1 MKKEVIDS
9 VTGVLTDYKGLQHH
23 ITIVA
28 VSAPPTRVVCE
39 EELQYEI
46 HIWGEDCGSEYI
58 DDVAK
63 VLCLGISVCNP
74 EDNYNEKVGYNKAL
88 ARARNS
94 EPVIYVTKSGIINTT
109 MVRALLNQELQFAID
124 NPDTIIP
131 GYSETKETYFRN
143 KENEEALKSLNN
155 EEKTVLAYL
164 TGASKESTS
173 KLEGLAKYL
182 KNKQ

>member
-1 MKKEVIDS
+1 MKKEIIDS
-9 VTGVLTDYKGLQHH
+9 VTGILTDYKGLQHH

-28 VSAPPTRVVCE
+28 VSAPPTRVECGQ
-39 EELQYEI
+39 ELCFEI
-46 HIWGEDCGSEYI
+46 SIYGENYGTDYV

-94 EPVIYVTKSGIINTT
+94 DPVMYVTKSGIINTT

-143 KENEEALKSLNN
+143 KENEEALKSLND

-164 TGASKESTS
+164 TGASKEITS
-173 KLEGLAKYL
+173 KLEGLAKYI

>member
-28 VSAPPTRVVCE
+28 VSAPPTRVECE
-39 EELQYEI
+39 QELQYEI
-46 HIWGEDCGSEYI
+46 HMWGEDYGTDYI
-58 DDVAK
+58 DDAAK
-63 VLCLGISVCNP
+63 VLYLGISVCNP
-74 EDNYNEKVGYNKAL
+74 EDTYDEKVGYNKAL
-88 ARARNS
+88 ARARAS
-94 EPVIYVTKSGIINTT
+94 YPVMYVTKSGIINTT
-109 MVRALLNQELQFAID
+109 MVKALLNQELQFAID

-143 KENEEALKSLNN
+143 KENEEALKSLND

-173 KLEGLAKYL
+173 KLEGLARYL